1 MPDPG
6 QTLRYAV
13 SACAVAGLKVTAPR
27 RRMLELLAEPGIPQ
41 VVEPLIRKVSDECRV
56 HPVTVYRFVAL
67 LEEKGIVHRLRLRE
81 HRAVVLACESLD
93 YLICDRCGVVTRLQE
108 PAGFRDWQE
117 ILAAETGFLLEHH
130 WFEVSGI
137 CHGCQDPAESTLTS
151 QDSSSSTTSTTD
163 GHPC

>member
-1 MPDPG
+1 MPGPG

-27 RRMLELLAEPGIPQ
+27 RRLLELLAEPGIPQ
-41 VVEPLIRKVSDECRV
+41 VVEPLIRKVADECRV

-67 LEEKGIVHRLRLRE
+67 LEEKGVVHRLMLRD

-93 YLICDRCGVVTRLQE
+93 YLICDRCGVVTRLLE
-108 PAGFRDWQE
+108 PVGFREWQSV
-117 ILAAETGFLLEHH
+117 LTAETGYRLEHH

-137 CHGCQDPAESTLTS
+137 CPGCQDAELSGQQLLNSTPC
-151 QDSSSSTTSTTD
+151 TTNHD
-163 GHPC
+163 AC